1 MAETNGKDQQGS
13 VETDAALLSI
23 LACPVCLR
31 TVEKQGAALVCVQC
45 GRRYPIKNGIP
56 VMLVDAALPPDQN
69 TPDPG

>member
-1 MAETNGKDQQGS
+1 MAETDGKDQQGS
-13 VETDAALLSI
+13 VECDPALLSI
-23 LACPVCLR
+23 LVCPVCRR
-31 TVEKQGAALVCVQC
+31 TVEQRGAALVCAQC